1 LLVQTKMKIASI
13 IFLFL
18 IPLSAKAS
26 IPNKIHES
34 SMDKEQKI
42 LSNKLAK
49 ATWQIFRSQL
59 GGFTALFPGKPIVE
73 KKGPMYLATNADS
86 KDYYMISYLDAPTNQ
101 AAAVFLQDNAQSFVA
116 QQGFRISSTKNISF
130 GNYSG
135 KEYAFTVSFKGGQ
148 PVNGT
153 ARSYAVKKRIFML
166 FSVDGENNQGNVTR
180 FLNSFKVS

>member
-1 LLVQTKMKIASI
+1 MLVPTKMKIASI
-13 IFLFL
+13 IFLIL

-26 IPNKIHES
+26 IPHKIQES
-34 SMDKEQKI
+34 LVDKEQKI
-42 LSNKLAK
+42 VSNKLAK

-59 GGFTALFPGKPIVE
+59 GGFTILFPGKPIVE

-86 KDYYMISYLDAPTNQ
+86 KDYYTISYLDAPTNQ
-101 AAAVFLQDNAQSFVA
+101 DAAAFLQDNAESFVTRP
-116 QQGFRISSTKNISF
+116 GFRISSTKNISL

-135 KEYAFTVSFKGGQ
+135 KEYSFTASFKGGQ

-153 ARSYAVKKRIFML
+153 ARFYAVNKRIFML
-166 FSVDGENNQGNVTR
+166 FSVDRENNQENVKR